1 MTENERLLEVENLS
15 TSFFVDDGTVHA
27 VDGVN
32 FAVPKGEVFGIVGE
46 SGSGKSATALSVLDL
61 IKLPGRITNGAVRLH
76 SEDLAAKVSD
86 YAPEAVEEDAVD
98 LRKLPENLRDYVKGR
113 KISMVFQDP
122 ERSFN
127 KSLTVGEQI
136 AEAVEVNRRST
147 MSDAI
152 QSDRYGLMDYAQN
165 MLLPTQSYVHDES
178 YERAIELLEMVGISD
193 PELRV
198 DEYPHEFSGGMLQ
211 RAMIAQAL
219 AGDPDL
225 LIADEPTSALD
236 VTIQSQILELLD
248 ELRTEIDMSIIL
260 ISHNL
265 GVIAR
270 MCNEVGVM
278 YAGQIVER
286 GDLED
291 IFHNSVH
298 PYTSGLIG
306 AIPDVEGLASRLQ
319 PIEGQVP
326 DLTDPPSGCRFI
338 DRCPKAMDTCREQPP
353 EFVVDG
359 DHSTKCYLM
368 EDASESDSA
377 EQVDSPLGDNIQAQT
392 DD

>member
-1 MTENERLLEVENLS
+1 MTTETLLEVEDLS

-27 VDGVN
+27 VDEVS
-32 FAVPKGEVFGIVGE
+32 FTVPRGEVFGIVGE

-61 IKLPGRITNGAVRLH
+61 IKPPGRITDGAVRLH
-76 SEDLAAKVSD
+76 SADLATKVSN
-86 YAPEAVEEDAVD
+86 YTPAAVDGDAVD
-98 LRKLPENLRDYVKGR
+98 LRELPQNLRDYVKGR

-136 AEAVEVNRRST
+136 AEAVEVNRRSD

-152 QSDRYGLMDYAQN
+152 QSDRYGFLDYAQDL
-165 MLLPTQSYVHDES
+165 LLPTRSYVHEES
-178 YERAIELLEMVGISD
+178 YERAIELLELVGISD

-198 DEYPHEFSGGMLQ
+198 DEYPHQFSGGMLQ

-248 ELRTEIDMSIIL
+248 ELRTEVDMSVIL

-291 IFHNSVH
+291 IFHDSVH
-298 PYTSGLIG
+298 PYTRGLIS
-306 AIPDVEGLASRLQ
+306 AIPDVEGSAGRLE

-326 DLTDPPSGCRFI
+326 DLTDLSSECRFI
-338 DRCPKAMDTCREQPP
+338 DRCPKSMDVCREQPP
-353 EFVVDG
+353 ELQVDD
-359 DHSTKCYLM
+359 DHSTKCYLADH
-368 EDASESDSA
+368 ESEAEHA
-377 EQVDSPLGDNIQAQT
+377 EQIDAPLGDDTRVQT